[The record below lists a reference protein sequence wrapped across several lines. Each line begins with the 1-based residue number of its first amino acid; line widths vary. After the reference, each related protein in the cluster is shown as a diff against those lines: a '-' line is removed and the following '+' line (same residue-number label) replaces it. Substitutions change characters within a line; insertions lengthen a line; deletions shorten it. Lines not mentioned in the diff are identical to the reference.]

1 MTNSLKNKLY
11 LHIFI
16 ILKKSQKIVLYIL
29 DLITSL
35 LISLELG
42 LYFKIIKK
50 QLSCFFLI
58 HEITNLY
65 VRCIFDIKFKIQKNL
80 LCFLL
85 VSEII
90 NLYVRCNLH
99 IK

>member
-42 LYFKIIKK
+42 LYFKIIK
-50 QLSCFFLI
+50 
-58 HEITNLY
+58 NNY
-65 VRCIFDIKFKIQKNL
+65 
-80 LCFLL
+80 L
-85 VSEII
+85 VSF
-90 NLYVRCNLH
+90 
-99 IK
+99 